1 MNAFFNF
8 IFVVALILFYFII
21 EIFLIIVNSLV
32 RKKVYSLYLL
42 LFADTM
48 TPFKRYDLLLELIE
62 MYPCLYNKQEK
73 DFKNEEVKQRAWK
86 EIAK

>member
-1 MNAFFNF
+1 M
-8 IFVVALILFYFII
+8 
-21 EIFLIIVNSLV
+21 
-32 RKKVYSLYLL
+32 L